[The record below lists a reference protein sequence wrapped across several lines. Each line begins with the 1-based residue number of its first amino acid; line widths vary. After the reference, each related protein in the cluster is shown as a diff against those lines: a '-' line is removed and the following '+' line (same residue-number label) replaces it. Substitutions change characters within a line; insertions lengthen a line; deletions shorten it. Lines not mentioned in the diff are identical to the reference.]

1 MAKRLTPFIGLAV
14 VAALAIAAAFGAFSL
29 NPAQA
34 AVDAPNARGLAQP
47 VDFQSQATALAAPA
61 TAIETSAAN
70 TPVTTIVAGDNPV
83 GNMRLAVG
91 ESITIDLRDSIKNT
105 AAVVDGNAANINAYQ
120 LDAPM
125 PSGDPANP
133 NPDHGVV
140 TLSPSVDGT
149 DADTEP
155 DGVSTGNILVAAAT
169 TNLRNS
175 TSTEVT
181 ITAAKAGKATLTI
194 WAYNFDTTARSG
206 AGEVGH
212 SNRTFSIVVVAPDL
226 TLADSDPGENT
237 RYDVTFVSTEDLVAG
252 VSEVTIELEDFDFP
266 GSTIPSAV
274 GISSDAYF
282 NSETDD
288 RRLVAVA
295 DAGWNEDGSRIA
307 PASSYQGGL
316 ITPDDVSISGEKIT
330 ISVPDMNPEN
340 DRGDNINAGDF
351 VRVVIRQGAGVSNPS
366 EGGDYPAVITTNVS
380 GGITQTSD
388 EENVPRLVTLNE
400 EDGGRGTVVT
410 ATGKGFKNGT
420 TLAFFLD
427 KRTVHVDDDNNPDT
441 PASRDNGVDEDG
453 DDATDEEGEV
463 DGLAYRVP
471 NGLRDVGE
479 VVLCNVSRVSSDDT
493 GSCDFTVSNPP
504 FIVGDQNFVGAVDG
518 RGQTA
523 NKSATNNDSD
533 QQFKLTPT
541 ISAAPASGNP
551 GDTILIQM
559 YDFPPNSSV
568 TLVDLARQQELA
580 TARGQTTQNTVSFT
594 STGIGADGSAN
605 FQMTV
610 PNWAPEGVLDLKVTA
625 GGESDNITIT
635 VGGPEVTATPST
647 VLANQRINLVGSGFS
662 PNSRVCCGTQG
673 TGEVQDPEIT
683 IGGTEIMAAR
693 INDGEDVTVDNGGN
707 WSASIN
713 LPLIQATAD
722 EGTREIVVRDS
733 KGRSGS
739 VDVTIP
745 ARSVTIDPPV
755 GRAGTV
761 AIVRGENFPSKNDGG
776 DSFNVEI
783 TYTASGNNS
792 VQVTTVPDASGR
804 FEAEIRIPTSANIPS
819 TNTVRVVYEDSNDVT
834 VTTTVTH
841 QVPEGAL
848 SLSQNSGPPD
858 STVTVLG
865 EGFRASVPIQSVKV
879 GDIEVTPTPRPSTSR
894 QGGFEFDIL
903 IPGVDTGIQTVEVR
917 VSGTT
922 ASVGFNVTDVAEAGA
937 ETAVATG
944 IANLGDNF
952 VRAFYF
958 DNISKAW
965 SFYDPE
971 VADSSTLSHFI
982 AGASYWVLIGAT
994 QEEVILNRKTRNLY
1008 CGDDGNCWNL
1018 IVW

>member
-14 VAALAIAAAFGAFSL
+14 VAALALAAAFGAFSL
-29 NPAQA
+29 SPAYA
-34 AVDAPNARGLAQP
+34 GDEAPNARGLAQP
-47 VDFQSQATALAAPA
+47 VDFQSQTALAAPEA
-61 TAIETSAAN
+61 PAIET
-70 TPVTTIVAGDNPV
+70 VGTTSTARTDLGPGPNRP
-83 GNMRLAVG
+83 GNMRVAKG
-91 ESITIDLRDSIKNT
+91 DTFTIDAASAIIYT
-105 AAVVDGNAANINAYQ
+105 ADPVVTADQ
-120 LDAPM
+120 LDRYYV
-125 PSGDPANP
+125 NLQE
-133 NPDHGVV
+133 NGVLDFGLDEDV
-140 TLSPSVDGT
+140 NAEL
-149 DADTEP
+149 DADTDNEP
-155 DGVSTGNILVAAAT
+155 IYSTTVQAT
-169 TNLRNS
+169 AS
-175 TSTEVT
+175 STEVT
-181 ITAAKAGKATLTI
+181 ITARAPGQATVSI
-194 WAYNFDTTARSG
+194 VAEDTATTVVG
-206 AGEVGH
+206 ATGRVVH
-212 SNRTFSIVVVAPDL
+212 SNYTFNVVVRENDL
-226 TLADSDPGENT
+226 KLSSQNPRSNA
-237 RYDVTFVSTEDLVAG
+237 RYDVTFISPVDLVAG
-252 VSEVTIELEDFDFP
+252 VGEITIELEDFGFP
-266 GSTIPSAV
+266 GSTSPGAV
-274 GISSDAYF
+274 GISSDAYY
-282 NSETDD
+282 
-288 RRLVAVA
+288 A
-295 DAGWNEDGSRIA
+295 NEDDNRKPLAANTAARYNTDGSLIPVA
-307 PASSYQGGL
+307 ASYQGGL
-316 ITPDDVSISGEKIT
+316 ITPTDVRVSGEEIT

-340 DRGDNINAGDF
+340 DRGDNIMRGDL
-351 VRVVIRQGAGVSNPS
+351 VTILIRQGSGINNPS
-366 EGGDYPAVITTNVS
+366 EGGNYSGVISNSENDVELTT
-380 GGITQTSD
+380 D
-388 EENVPRLVTLNE
+388 EEMVPRRVVLNE

-410 ATGKGFKNGT
+410 ATGHGFKNGT
-420 TLAFFLD
+420 SLGFFLD
-427 KRTVHVDDDNNPDT
+427 KNT
-441 PASRDNGVDEDG
+441 
-453 DDATDEEGEV
+453 
-463 DGLAYRVP
+463 

-479 VVLCNVSRVSSDDT
+479 VTLCDVARVSGNDT

-504 FIVGDQNFVGAVDG
+504 FVVGDQNFVGAVDG

-523 NKSATNNDSD
+523 NKAANNKHGD
-533 QQFKLTPT
+533 QQFELTPT

-551 GDTILIQM
+551 GDTILIQL

-568 TLVDLARQQELA
+568 TRVDLARQLELA
-580 TARGQTTQNTVSFT
+580 EERGETTQNTVSFT
-594 STGIGADGSAN
+594 SVGIGADGSAN

-625 GGESDNITIT
+625 GGKSDNITIT

-662 PNSRVCCGTQG
+662 PNSRVCCGTQV
-673 TGEVQDPEIT
+673 TGEAQDPEIT
-683 IGGTEIMAAR
+683 IGGTEIPSTR

-745 ARSVTIDPPV
+745 ARSVTIDPPI

-783 TYTASGNNS
+783 TYTAGGNNS

-848 SLSQNSGPPD
+848 SLSATSGPPD
-858 STVTVLG
+858 SNVTVLG

-879 GDIEVTPTPRPSTSR
+879 GDIEVTPTPRPFTSR

-903 IPGVDTGIQTVEVR
+903 IPGVDTGIQTVEVQ

-958 DNISKAW
+958 DNISKTW

-971 VADSSTLSHFI
+971 VSDSSTLSHFI
-982 AGASYWVLIGAT
+982 AGASYWVLVGAT

>member
-14 VAALAIAAAFGAFSL
+14 VAALALAAAFGAFSL
-29 NPAQA
+29 SPAYA
-34 AVDAPNARGLAQP
+34 GSEAPNARGLAQP
-47 VDFQSQATALAAPA
+47 VDFQSQATALPAPAAPI
-61 TAIETSAAN
+61 IET
-70 TPVTTIVAGDNPV
+70 V
-83 GNMRLAVG
+83 
-91 ESITIDLRDSIKNT
+91 
-105 AAVVDGNAANINAYQ
+105 
-120 LDAPM
+120 
-125 PSGDPANP
+125 
-133 NPDHGVV
+133 
-140 TLSPSVDGT
+140 
-149 DADTEP
+149 
-155 DGVSTGNILVAAAT
+155 AAT
-169 TNLRNS
+169 TNARTDLVAGTNRPANLRVAKGDTFTIDPATAVVYNADPVVADDQLDRYYVALQGNGVLDFGLDAGGDPIAS
-175 TSTEVT
+175 IPPALASASSTEVT
-181 ITAAKAGKATLTI
+181 ITARSVGVATVTILSEDIESNAAFVAGTGRTQ
-194 WAYNFDTTARSG
+194 
-206 AGEVGH
+206 H
-212 SNRTFSIVVVAPDL
+212 STYTFSVVVVDN
-226 TLADSDPGENT
+226 TLSLSGENPGSNT
-237 RYDVTFVSTEDLVAG
+237 GQTVRFIAPADLVAG
-252 VSEVTIELEDFDFP
+252 ISEITIELEDFGFP
-266 GSTIPSAV
+266 GSTIPTAV
-274 GISSDAYF
+274 GVSSDARYDAD
-282 NSETDD
+282 NNTRLDDAATPAQNTIARYNTDGT
-288 RRLVAVA
+288 L
-295 DAGWNEDGSRIA
+295 NA
-307 PASSYQGGL
+307 PTGYSGGL
-316 ITPDDVSISGEKIT
+316 VVPADLSISGEELT
-330 ISVPDMNPEN
+330 VTVPDMNPEN
-340 DRGDNINAGDF
+340 DRGDNIKEGDL
-351 VRVVIRQGAGVSNPS
+351 VTVLIRQGAGVSNPS
-366 EGGDYPAVITTNVS
+366 EGGDYPAKITTSLDTPELTTNKV
-380 GGITQTSD
+380 
-388 EENVPRLVTLNE
+388 NVPRLVDLDET
-400 EDGGRGTVVT
+400 DGGRGTVVE

-420 TLAFFLD
+420 SLAFF
-427 KRTVHVDDDNNPDT
+427 
-441 PASRDNGVDEDG
+441 RDAN
-453 DDATDEEGEV
+453 T
-463 DGLAYRVP
+463 

-479 VVLCNVSRVSSDDT
+479 VVLCDVARIGSDDT
-493 GSCDFTVSNPP
+493 GKCSFTVSNPP
-504 FIVGDQNFVGAVDG
+504 FVVGTANYVGAVDG
-518 RGQTA
+518 RGNTA
-523 NKSATNNDSD
+523 NKADDNMHSD
-533 QQFKLTPT
+533 QQFELTPT

-568 TLVDLARQQELA
+568 TRVDLARQQELA
-580 TARGQTTQNTVSFT
+580 EAAGRTTTNTVMFT
-594 STGIGADGSAN
+594 SVGVGADGSAN

-625 GGESDNITIT
+625 GTKSDNITIT
-635 VGGPEVTATPST
+635 IGGPEVTATPST

-662 PNSRVCCGTQG
+662 PNSRVCCGDQEE
-673 TGEVQDPEIT
+673 GEVQDPEIT
-683 IGGTEIMAAR
+683 IGGTEIMSAK

-755 GRAGTV
+755 GRAGTI

-783 TYTASGNNS
+783 TYTAGSNNN

-848 SLSQNSGPPD
+848 TLSQNSGPPD
-858 STVTVLG
+858 SEVTVRG
-865 EGFRASVPIQSVKV
+865 EGFRASVPIQSVKL

-903 IPGVDTGIQTVEVR
+903 IPGVDTGIQTLEVQ

-937 ETAVATG
+937 ETAVATAV
-944 IANLGDNF
+944 ANLGENF

-958 DNISKAW
+958 DNISKTW

-971 VADSSTLSHFI
+971 VADASTMEYFI
-982 AGASYWVLIGAT
+982 AGASYWVLVGQS
-994 QEEVILNRKTRNLY
+994 QEGVILNRKTRNLY
-1008 CGDDGNCWNL
+1008 CGDEGNCWNL